1 MGTKNESK
9 YGSCELTS
17 RCFFFLLI
25 NLQGS
30 QTQSESDRE
39 VGLWKSGTRL
49 KSGFLS
55 IENRAYVAIPWTPK
69 TGVRLHGS
77 CRTGGKNRAIQPL
90 SNFLFLFFYYYY

>member
-30 QTQSESDRE
+30 QTQTGSDRE
-39 VGLWKSGTRL
+39 VGLWKPGTRL
-49 KSGFLS
+49 KSDFLS
-55 IENRAYVAIPWTPK
+55 IENQAYVAIPWTPK
-69 TGVRLHGS
+69 TRVRLHGS
-77 CRTGGKNRAIQPL
+77 CRTSGKNRAVQPL
-90 SNFLFLFFYYYY
+90 NNFFILFYYCY